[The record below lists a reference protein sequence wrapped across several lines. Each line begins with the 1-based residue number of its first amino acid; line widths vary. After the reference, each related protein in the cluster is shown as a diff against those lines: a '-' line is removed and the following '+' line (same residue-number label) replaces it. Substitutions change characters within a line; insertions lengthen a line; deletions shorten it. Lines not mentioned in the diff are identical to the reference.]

1 MEVELVQFQFSYLLD
16 LGVVFDDVD
25 LEGLSSIALLEH
37 GSKASTVSVVH
48 GSGGT
53 VPSIA

>member
-1 MEVELVQFQFSYLLD
+1 MEVELVQFQISYLLD
-16 LGVVFDDVD
+16 LEVVFGDVD
-25 LEGLSSIALLEH
+25 LAVLSSIA
-37 GSKASTVSVVH
+37 SAVSVSVVQ